1 MLKKLLIH
9 TSSQSDYPSV
19 VLGKEK
25 DTMSIHAEQVNDLLK
40 RVVQKEIFDEINGN
54 MFFTCAD

>member
-40 RVVQKEIFDEINGN
+40 RVV
-54 MFFTCAD
+54 